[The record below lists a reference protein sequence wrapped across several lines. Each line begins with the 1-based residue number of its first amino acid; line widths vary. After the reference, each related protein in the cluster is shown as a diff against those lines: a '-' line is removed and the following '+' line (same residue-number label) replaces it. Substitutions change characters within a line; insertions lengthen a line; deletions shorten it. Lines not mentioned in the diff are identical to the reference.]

1 MHPGGW
7 ARKNALGSWGGFS
20 LKANSTSGTLVLAWP
35 AYGWK
40 IAFNSTARRNPALAI
55 WVRACALAQSS

>member
-40 IAFNSTARRNPALAI
+40 IACNSTARRNPALAI
-55 WVRACALAQSS
+55 WVRTALAQSS